1 MLDSLVRVSRRVGWV
16 TDLLAANRQHSDGSR
31 ATNKALRPQDHE
43 ASPCVRSAKESSA
56 TQCPASANGGGV
68 EAREG
73 LRDTTVG
80 SRAMR
85 RDG

>member
-56 TQCPASANGGGV
+56 TQCPASAGGV
-68 EAREG
+68 EAHEG

-85 RDG
+85 R